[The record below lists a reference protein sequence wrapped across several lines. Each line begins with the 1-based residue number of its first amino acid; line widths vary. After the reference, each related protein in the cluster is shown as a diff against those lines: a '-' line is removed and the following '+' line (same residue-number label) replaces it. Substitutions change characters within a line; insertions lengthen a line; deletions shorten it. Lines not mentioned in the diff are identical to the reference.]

1 MPSSNEIR
9 NVEFA
14 VTKNGYSRNE
24 VDDLLDAIEADYVK
38 FESEIARLRA
48 TVANLNKQIE
58 DAKSSQ
64 NSIQTVL
71 VRAQQLADDI
81 VAKANENAEQIMA
94 DCAANAEAANNK
106 ARAEVEAILRDGE
119 EKRRV
124 VQEEI
129 ERLKNESL
137 ATSEAMITSA
147 KDSVARQQIQFEAI
161 KKEVSDFKE
170 IIRKAY
176 KEHLE
181 LLAAIPDEV
190 SGDPTMAAGAIEQI
204 ILQARAAAF
213 AEKVNETEVEENE
226 PQETDEVEE
235 VEEIEA
241 SVDAEPVVSL
251 FEEVE
256 AEQIE
261 ALADEV
267 EPEEIEEEQQ
277 GGFKVT
283 IPVEYV
289 IPEEDDDEE
298 DEDDDEPENKRGFG
312 TSKFFRRR
320 G

>member
-14 VTKNGYSRNE
+14 VSKNGYSRNE
-24 VDDLLDAIEADYVK
+24 VDDFLDAVEADYVK
-38 FESEIARLRA
+38 FESEVAGLRA
-48 TVANLNKQIE
+48 TIANLNKQIE

-119 EKRRV
+119 EKRRAA
-124 VQEEI
+124 EAEI
-129 ERLKNESL
+129 ERLKNEAL

-161 KKEVSDFKE
+161 KTEVSSFKE
-170 IIRKAY
+170 LIRKAY

-190 SGDPTMAAGAIEQI
+190 SGNPIEASAAVEQI
-204 ILQARAAAF
+204 LQQARAAAF
-213 AEKVNETEVEENE
+213 AEKEADVEPEILDEDKE
-226 PQETDEVEE
+226 PEIVQVE
-235 VEEIEA
+235 
-241 SVDAEPVVSL
+241 AEPAVSD
-251 FEEVE
+251 FEEV
-256 AEQIE
+256 
-261 ALADEV
+261 ADEV
-267 EPEEIEEEQQ
+267 IDEPAYEEPEQEEEEIEEPSKS

-289 IPEEDDDEE
+289 IPEEEDEDDE
-298 DEDDDEPENKRGFG
+298 EDDDEPENKRGFG
-312 TSKFFRRR
+312 SSKFFRRR